1 MDGTL
6 QQERDRAARI
16 AFTTEGFHASV
27 SNIYEKLVD
36 REYDSVKDDVKSL
49 IKDLRDV
56 IKTIE
61 YDEDF

>member
-27 SNIYEKLVD
+27 STIYENLVD
-36 REYDSVKDDVKSL
+36 REYESVKEDVKSL
-49 IKDLRDV
+49 IKDLRDI

>member
-1 MDGTL
+1 MDRRV
-6 QQERDRAARI
+6 QEERAARI

-27 SNIYEKLVD
+27 AMIYEKLVD
-36 REYDSVKDDVKSL
+36 REYGSVKEDVKSL
-49 IKDLRDV
+49 IKDLRDI